1 MFVKVSGFG
10 SGIML
15 PAHLRDADPSSVVLA
30 LVRWL
35 SPHERAIIRDD
46 KKRPICTP
54 PFDINHALWRYTKTA
69 RARQLFRSRY
79 VARQRALF
87 GIDDDT
93 QSLTIAR
100 DRFAHYDLLDPRSFE
115 TYVNCTSIP
124 GDPCTFLET
133 ITLPF
138 Q

>member
-10 SGIML
+10 SGITL

-35 SPHERAIIRDD
+35 SPHELAIVRDG

-54 PFDINHALWRYTKTA
+54 PLDINHALWRYTKTP
-69 RARQLFRSRY
+69 RSRPLFRSRY
-79 VARQRALF
+79 VARQRVLF

-93 QSLTIAR
+93 QRVAIDR

-115 TYVNCTSIP
+115 SYVNCTSVD

-138 Q
+138 T